1 MASDE
6 SLQFLEHLRRND
18 HLAKTAAS
26 GGQPIEQGAALRP
39 QSKLWELTSLSA
51 GDFADEAARFAGLT
65 RVTLQE
71 LLSAPALNEAF
82 SQRFLR
88 EMTVFPYQTAD
99 GRAAL
104 AVADPTDRAAQ
115 RAAEIV
121 LRRDVTITVAS
132 VEDLSVVLDR
142 RLGEDSAEP
151 ADAAGGLVLREDDI
165 ESLRDLASGAPVVRA
180 VNDLL
185 EKAVELRASD
195 IHIEPFQTGLVVRM
209 RVDGLLRPVAAP
221 AGVLPQALI
230 SRIKIVANLNIAER
244 RLPQDGA
251 ARLRVGRT
259 DIDIRVAIMPMQHG
273 ESAVVRILPKDRNLL
288 VVDRLGFSPADE
300 VKLRRLLKLPHG
312 MIVVTGPT
320 GSGKTT
326 TLATVLSILNE
337 PGRKILTV
345 EDPVEYDI
353 PGVNQ
358 AQVKPAIGLTFAAA
372 LRSFVRQDPDVIM
385 VGEIRDNETAHVAIH
400 AALTG
405 HLVLTTLHTESAPA
419 AVPRLLDLGVEGY
432 LLRSTLR
439 AVVAQRLVRHLCE
452 RCKTP
457 KTLTD
462 ADIAEDPRL
471 AELGFRAGEVLQSPC
486 GCERCSGTGYR
497 GRLGVFE
504 MLEMTDEIRSLIGE
518 RTDGHKIDEAAIRAG
533 MTTMIGRRHREMPR
547 RPDIAGGTASRHHG
561 ALRSDHAELPLPGPD
576 AERRGRE
583 RHALGADGRRGRPPH
598 RISPPVADRD
608 RRGQEGYGR
617 EQRQFRPVRPAK
629 PGGGDDVH
637 ARSCAA
643 LEGQCAAGR
652 RARTVG
658 E

>member
-1 MASDE
+1 VVRLLACASKKALRLETPMTSEE

-18 HLAKTAAS
+18 HLVKSAAPN
-26 GGQPIEQGAALRP
+26 GQPVEQGASSRQ
-39 QSKLWELTSLSA
+39 QSRLWELTNLSA
-51 GDFADEAARFAGLT
+51 SDFADEAARFAGLE
-65 RVTLQE
+65 RVALQE
-71 LLSAPALNEAF
+71 LLSAPALNETF

-99 GRAAL
+99 GNAAL

-121 LRRDVTITVAS
+121 LRRDVRITVAS
-132 VEDLSVVLDR
+132 VEDLKVVLDR

-151 ADAAGGLVLREDDI
+151 ADASGQFLLREDDI

-195 IHIEPFQTGLVVRM
+195 IHIEPFQAGLVVRM
-209 RVDGLLRPVAAP
+209 RIDGLLRPVAAP
-221 AGVLPQALI
+221 AGVLPQAMI
-230 SRIKIVANLNIAER
+230 SRIKIIANLNIAER

-251 ARLRVGRT
+251 ARLRVGRA

-273 ESAVVRILPKDRNLL
+273 EAAVIRILPKDRGLL
-288 VVDRLGFSPADE
+288 VVEKLGFSSADE
-300 VKLRRLLKLPHG
+300 VRLRRLLKLPHG

-405 HLVLTTLHTESAPA
+405 HLVLTTLHTESAA
-419 AVPRLLDLGVEGY
+419 AAMPRLLDLGVEGY

-457 KTLTD
+457 KPLAD
-462 ADIAEDPRL
+462 ADFAEDPRL
-471 AELGFRAGEVLQSPC
+471 AALGFRAGEVLQAPC

-504 MLEMTDEIRSLIGE
+504 ILELSDEIRSLIGE
-518 RTDGHKIDEAAIRAG
+518 KTDGHKIDEAAIRAG
-533 MTTMIGRRHREMPR
+533 MTTMVGDGVAKCR
-547 RPDIAGGTASRHHG
+547 AGLTSP
-561 ALRSDHAELPLPGPD
+561 AELL
-576 AERRGRE
+576 R
-583 RHALGADGRRGRPPH
+583 
-598 RISPPVADRD
+598 VTT
-608 RRGQEGYGR
+608 
-617 EQRQFRPVRPAK
+617 VR
-629 PGGGDDVH
+629 
-637 ARSCAA
+637 
-643 LEGQCAAGR
+643 
-652 RARTVG
+652 
-658 E
+658 